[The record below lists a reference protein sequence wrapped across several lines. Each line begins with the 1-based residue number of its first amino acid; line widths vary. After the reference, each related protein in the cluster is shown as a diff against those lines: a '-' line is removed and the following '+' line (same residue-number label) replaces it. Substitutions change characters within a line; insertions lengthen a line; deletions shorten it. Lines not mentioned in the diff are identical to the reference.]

1 MSTKRDYK
9 PDTTWKARRRVRRQG
24 LFVIALA
31 LVGLLGSL
39 VAYIS
44 EDSQNGQATFPSQSS
59 SDDTATATAAKQTS
73 PPEPARPKPKY
84 DFYQVLSEREL
95 VIRGDELSNQAPAKV
110 GKPIPSEQP
119 EQPEQSAMATP
130 AKPKPPPQPTR
141 SKGAQRYV
149 VQAGSFRRYT
159 DADHRKASLAFL
171 GIKAYIEVGT
181 SNDGTRLHRVRIGPL
196 ANKQQADNLKQRL
209 RANNIQAIA
218 LQSN

>member
-44 EDSQNGQATFPSQSS
+44 EDSQNDQATSLSQSPA
-59 SDDTATATAAKQTS
+59 DDAATTTAVKQAP

-84 DFYQVLSEREL
+84 DFYQVLPEREL
-95 VIRGDELSNQAPAKV
+95 VIRGDELNNQAPAKI
-110 GKPIPSEQP
+110 GKPIPPEQP

-130 AKPKPPPQPTR
+130 AKPTPPSQPSR
-141 SKGAQRYV
+141 SKNTQRYV

-159 DADHRKASLAFL
+159 DADRRKASLAFL

-181 SNDGTRLHRVRIGPL
+181 SNNGTRLHRVRIGPL

-218 LQSN
+218 LRSN